1 MIGYGH
7 ERISRKDREYKGV
20 QCVHIQLLLSLLS
33 MYFYSSNRLSCQQ
46 HLTPDRELHR
56 VRKGN
61 ENTGSKALKILSKLH
76 TIHNDRICNVHLAS
90 KGFDGINNFD
100 YVWEILNSRR
110 NKQTSD
116 K

>member
-1 MIGYGH
+1 MIGYGR
-7 ERISRKDREYKGV
+7 ERTGRKDRRYKGV
-20 QCVHIQLLLSLLS
+20 RCAYSVIVKSIVS
-33 MYFYSSNRLSCQQ
+33 MYFYSSNRLSWHQ
-46 HLTPDRELHR
+46 HSTSDRELHP
-56 VRKGN
+56 VGKGN

-100 YVWEILNSRR
+100 YVWGILNSRR